1 MSAPKPNRAS
11 CRFGLADRDRHALA
25 IAVENIVKRY
35 GDFEAVKGVSF
46 YVAEG
51 EIFGLLGPNGAGKS
65 TLIRM
70 MTTLIP
76 VTAGRAIVGGHDVV
90 KDSDAVRRMIGVIPQ
105 AMTSDPDLTVEENLI
120 IYAKL
125 YSVPRAEREKNI
137 TEVLE
142 AVDLI
147 KWRDAPTKTL
157 SGGMRRRL
165 EIARGLVHNPR
176 IFFLDE
182 PTTGLDPVSRIA
194 VWEMLNNL
202 KKTAQPHHAPH
213 HPLHGRGRPASAT
226 ASPSST
232 TASSSRSARPSSS
245 RTASPGANVV
255 EVQFDRETTEWQSR
269 LEKLPK
275 ASPSVQPQSAA
286 SIACSPQTARRPPRS
301 SSRWPLRSASSSLR
315 SACRTP
321 RSTTSSSTTPAASFA
336 MSRSRPS
343 SPCRRARERSH
354 EQNVRHCRARD
365 AQVLPL
371 AHAHDHVA

>member
-1 MSAPKPNRAS
+1 MSAHTTNGPRTPGPAIHTNGNS
-11 CRFGLADRDRHALA
+11 TALA
-25 IAVENIVKRY
+25 AIKVDKIVKRY

-46 YVAEG
+46 EVAEG

-76 VTAGRAIVGGHDVV
+76 VTAGHAIIGGHDVE

-105 AMTSDPDLTVEENLI
+105 ALTSDPDLTVNENLL

-125 YSVPRAEREKNI
+125 YGVPRAQREKNM

-165 EIARGLVHNPR
+165 EIARGLVHNPL

-202 KKTAQPHHAPH
+202 KKTRNLTMLLTTHYMEEADRLCDRIAIVD
-213 HPLHGRGRPASAT
+213 HGTLVALGTPIELKQSV
-226 ASPSST
+226 
-232 TASSSRSARPSSS
+232 
-245 RTASPGANVV
+245 PGSNVV
-255 EVQFDRETTEWQSR
+255 EVQFDREDEQWKSR
-269 LEKLPK
+269 LEDLPNVTEVQSQSAGVYRVLTSNGSQTTTQLVEMA
-275 ASPSVQPQSAA
+275 ASLGEQLTSLSVQNTSLDDVFVHYTGRQLRDEQVKGTWTMP
-286 SIACSPQTARRPPRS
+286 ARPG
-301 SSRWPLRSASSSLR
+301 
-315 SACRTP
+315 
-321 RSTTSSSTTPAASFA
+321 
-336 MSRSRPS
+336 
-343 SPCRRARERSH
+343 
-354 EQNVRHCRARD
+354 
-365 AQVLPL
+365 AQP
-371 AHAHDHVA
+371 